1 MLNDLTGIYDSHEA
15 LKHLKVSR
23 PLNPRILQNKQTLTD
38 ITIDTLTL
46 TSTVLTELRKWV
58 RLLSTFLP

>member
-46 TSTVLTELRKWV
+46 AVLTELRKWA
-58 RLLSTFLP
+58 RLFSAFLP